1 MLRHRLDLS
10 QQSKAAG
17 RVRCPSSPR
26 GPGHAVQLPWLL
38 GTQWAQPGVEVTT
51 WEGGSIMGERREV
64 PLPWASVLHSA
75 MTPLPVNFGSGP
87 QDVLCNL
94 SSYMNLTSCFVEGS
108 QCSPSVRPPITQ
120 FGFQLHIIISS
131 ISNCGRDQT
140 PG

>member
-17 RVRCPSSPR
+17 RVRCPS
-26 GPGHAVQLPWLL
+26 LPPWTRTHCAAPLAARHPM
-38 GTQWAQPGVEVTT
+38 GTAWCG
-51 WEGGSIMGERREV
+51 GDLGSIMGGRREG
-64 PLPWASVLHSA
+64 PLPWASVLHST

-131 ISNCGRDQT
+131 ISN
-140 PG
+140 